1 MALNATVFKAEL
13 NVADMDRHY
22 YADHSL
28 TVARHPS
35 ETDERMMVRLLAF
48 ALHAHERLEFG
59 RGIGAADLE
68 ADLWLRD
75 LTGRVDTW
83 IDVGLPDEKRVLK
96 ACGQSEHVIV
106 YAYGGRSAE
115 LWWSKARAELERSRN
130 LTVYA
135 LARET
140 CDAITAMV
148 EPRMELQLLV
158 QEGELWLACGDAR
171 VSVVRETWRAE
182 PA

>member
-35 ETDERMMVRLLAF
+35 ETDERMMVRVLAF

-59 RGIGAADLE
+59 RGIGATELE

-83 IDVGLPDEKRVLK
+83 IDVGLPDEKRVRK
-96 ACGQSEHVIV
+96 ACGQSAHVIV
-106 YAYGGRSAE
+106 YAYGGRGAE
-115 LWWSKARAELERSRN
+115 LWWSKAKSELARSRN

-135 LARET
+135 LSRET
-140 CDAITAMV
+140 TDAITAMV

-158 QEGELWLACGDAR
+158 QEGERWLACGDQR
-171 VSVVRETWRAE
+171 VKLEREEWRTE
-182 PA
+182 D